1 MLVVLLKM
9 EVAPVN
15 NIPGFKQWRDQSN
28 VLRCNKTRNT
38 DKPYKGCMI
47 FINQKD
53 KAPIIS
59 YMQGTAKQVAQMMTT
74 PFGF

>member
-1 MLVVLLKM
+1 M
-9 EVAPVN
+9 N
-15 NIPGFKQWRDQSN
+15 NIPGRKQWRDQSN

-38 DKPYKGCMI
+38 DKPNKKYLI
-47 FINQKD
+47 FINQKH

>member
-1 MLVVLLKM
+1 M
-9 EVAPVN
+9 N

-47 FINQKD
+47 YRVSKKPDPLPVIAF
-53 KAPIIS
+53 
-59 YMQGTAKQVAQMMTT
+59 MQGTKEQVTKMMTT
-74 PFGF
+74 QFGF